1 VRRDTVLAFMRLA
14 RGLFV
19 VSLLAVLGCTPELAT
34 SVTPGEGW
42 PDLAHPPVGS
52 PDGRADSALIIAID
66 DPELGGRPGAFE
78 VASGWW
84 RYLVET
90 RLLRRSRV
98 RLLRNEDATAEAV
111 LGSIEWLEE
120 RSGTGSVLWLVYIGS
135 AISPELGGPGA
146 LQAADGEQ
154 IGIVP
159 IHDAL
164 AAGLHESAFMLI
176 DACAETSASG
186 VLAGLTA
193 ISAGG
198 MIDPRERER
207 IAQRTYYV
215 QASES
220 YGSELAGVAAGVQA
234 RVEADLRREAGTP
247 RNVFMITAGV
257 GSECA
262 ATLDGHAWPA
272 LAYAGLGGL
281 QGWADLDEDGHV
293 SATEVAVYVQSVVA
307 NLELASS
314 PSEISEPRP
323 RLTAA
328 GVDIIL
334 ADVSERWSG
343 PERRALGRRGRLAPE
358 ALSQTASALD
368 EAGRLI
374 ELDVEDM
381 VPVPAGR
388 FTRGCTERDDACE
401 DDERPARRMTL
412 DGYAIDRHEVRWSE
426 YRDCITAG
434 ACLPLRLDRCWVWNG
449 ESFERGDELPAEL
462 FGDDHPVM
470 CVNWLE
476 AANFCSA
483 VGKRLPSEAEWE
495 RAARGTDTRTY
506 PWGDAA
512 PTCKEVVM
520 HGCSDFTRAV
530 GSRPAGVS
538 PVGAYDM
545 SGNVAEWVGDWWHER
560 AYGYR
565 ELQRRNPTGPGE
577 GEVRVVRGGS
587 FYESDSTLRASYR
600 YGVDPLARLSTLG
613 FRCVR

>member
-1 VRRDTVLAFMRLA
+1 MRLA
-14 RGLFV
+14 LGLFV
-19 VSLLAVLGCTPELAT
+19 ATLFAVLGCEPELAST
-34 SVTPGEGW
+34 VTPGEGW

-66 DPELGGRPGAFE
+66 DPALGGRPGAFE
-78 VASGWW
+78 VGSGWW

-90 RLLRRSRV
+90 RGLRRSRV

-111 LGSIEWLEE
+111 LDSIEWLEE

-154 IGIVP
+154 IGIVQ

-176 DACAETSASG
+176 DACSESSPPG
-186 VLAGLTA
+186 LLAGLTA

-198 MIDPRERER
+198 PLDPRERER
-207 IAQRTYYV
+207 VATRTYYV
-215 QASES
+215 RPDPSE
-220 YGSELAGVAAGVQA
+220 GSDLAGTVAGVQA

-247 RNVFMITAGV
+247 RNAFMITAGV
-257 GSECA
+257 GDACA
-262 ATLDGHAWPA
+262 ATLEDRAWPA

-293 SATEVAVYVQSVVA
+293 SATELAAYVQSVVA
-307 NLELASS
+307 NLEIAAT
-314 PSEISEPRP
+314 SETSEPRP
-323 RLTAA
+323 QLTAA

-334 ADVSERWSG
+334 ADVSERWAG
-343 PERRALGRRGRLAPE
+343 PERRAAGRRGRLAPE
-358 ALSQTASALD
+358 ALSQTSSALD
-368 EAGRLI
+368 EAGRLL

-388 FTRGCTERDDACE
+388 FTRGCSERDDACE
-401 DDERPARRMTL
+401 GDERPARRIAL

-426 YRDCITAG
+426 YRDCIAAG
-434 ACLPLRLDRCWVWNG
+434 ACLPSRLDLCWVWNG
-449 ESFERGDELPAEL
+449 ESFVRGAELPAEL

-476 AANFCSA
+476 AASYCEA
-483 VGKRLPSEAEWE
+483 VGKRLPTEAEWE
-495 RAARGTDTRTY
+495 RAARGTDARTY

-520 HGCSDFTRAV
+520 DGCSDFTRVV

-538 PVGAYDM
+538 PVGAHDM
-545 SGNVAEWVGDWWHER
+545 SGNVSEWVADWWDER

-565 ELQRRNPTGPGE
+565 SLERRNPTGPGD

-587 FYESDSTLRASYR
+587 FYESDSTLRAGYR
-600 YGVDPLARLSTLG
+600 YGVEPLARLSTLG
-613 FRCVR
+613 FRCAR